1 MAAQPAV
8 SQGSTLFD
16 SDNEDGR
23 VFKVNTKYA
32 KEYESRKQKEELRR
46 VQFQGD
52 DDDGES
58 TDSSEDEDAELLT
71 AKLDTNIIKTIN
83 ILRSKDSR
91 IYDPSVNFFDN
102 AEDSEED
109 SLPTKESKSKPKR
122 YKDVVR
128 EQILKQMDEDV
139 PIGEENDNDYGVL
152 ASDEAKSRLAY
163 DNRQQELR
171 KAFVDSTTGK
181 KGYGIDDDGED
192 SDDDSDTFLVVKKV
206 SKGITED
213 EDTAEARQ
221 EFLQEM
227 EKLEKTARDDNRDFV
242 DPKGEVKD
250 GERFLLDFFKRR
262 NWLERD
268 NGDSGPDG
276 NSIKGI
282 QPPRPIA
289 GDGNESENS
298 LEQLHKTDDFEAQYN
313 FRFEEAAAKSQSG
326 ADFSIIGYARGQTMN
341 TLRRKDESRRD
352 KRLSRKDRKVADR
365 TAKEEQL
372 KRLKN
377 AKRQEMEGKLKQVKS
392 VLGEVENRGEA
403 VDEAAILKL
412 LEGDFDPEEFEVLM
426 EKTYGEDFY
435 GKEDSE
441 WQNDKDVRESLKHD
455 EDGDLLVGEGD
466 SDGGLYDNVEEDTES
481 YKDGH
486 ETPADENDE
495 EGWPEEEEVREEIEE
510 TELERTVKLKVE
522 NELYKLDYEDIV
534 ADIPTRFKYRQVE
547 ANNFGLSTEEI
558 LLARDTTLKQF
569 VSLKKLAPYN
579 EAGEHFVGSR
589 KRRRFRDLLK
599 QELEETV
606 KSSKAVAEE
615 GADEPAMEDRTQTK
629 KRRRLKKGKKA
640 ENVPGD
646 ATGTANSD
654 ILERS
659 EETDEGPKTKRRRRK
674 KLKKEELTDGNLEK
688 TEKKTNKHSIK
699 ARLESEAQEENK
711 VDKRNHHTKKP
722 RHKKKK
728 SGIEGVS
735 HSRLESYGL

>member
-32 KEYESRKQKEELRR
+32 NEYESRKQKEELRR

-268 NGDSGPDG
+268 DGDSGPDG

-289 GDGNESENS
+289 SDGNESENS

-372 KRLKN
+372 KRL
-377 AKRQEMEGKLKQVKS
+377 EMLPV
-392 VLGEVENRGEA
+392 RP
-403 VDEAAILKL
+403 ILT
-412 LEGDFDPEEFEVLM
+412 F
-426 EKTYGEDFY
+426 
-435 GKEDSE
+435 
-441 WQNDKDVRESLKHD
+441 WKDR
-455 EDGDLLVGEGD
+455 
-466 SDGGLYDNVEEDTES
+466 
-481 YKDGH
+481 
-486 ETPADENDE
+486 
-495 EGWPEEEEVREEIEE
+495 R
-510 TELERTVKLKVE
+510 R
-522 NELYKLDYEDIV
+522 
-534 ADIPTRFKYRQVE
+534 PTR
-547 ANNFGLSTEEI
+547 G
-558 LLARDTTLKQF
+558 
-569 VSLKKLAPYN
+569 
-579 EAGEHFVGSR
+579 R
-589 KRRRFRDLLK
+589 KRSGG
-599 QELEETV
+599 E
-606 KSSKAVAEE
+606 
-615 GADEPAMEDRTQTK
+615 
-629 KRRRLKKGKKA
+629 
-640 ENVPGD
+640 
-646 ATGTANSD
+646 
-654 ILERS
+654 ERS
-659 EETDEGPKTKRRRRK
+659 
-674 KLKKEELTDGNLEK
+674 
-688 TEKKTNKHSIK
+688 
-699 ARLESEAQEENK
+699 
-711 VDKRNHHTKKP
+711 
-722 RHKKKK
+722 
-728 SGIEGVS
+728 
-735 HSRLESYGL
+735 